1 MVGKRLLPKVVLLAC
16 LSVVFSS
23 QSVSAAK
30 ADGGACDSTSLK
42 LGTCQVSAE
51 HDGHEV
57 TLDGRV
63 DAPAVSAGNDSGSL
77 PPLPPPP
84 PPAVDRPG
92 YTVTMP
98 VTLADVARFRPN
110 AGTDHMQPDGWM
122 IVGLPANFYARAV
135 QHIKAG
141 TLLGEAASVRFTP
154 ARYVWS
160 YGDGSTRT
168 SSTQGSTW
176 SALGLTEFDAT
187 PTSHT
192 YQNPGRYVID
202 LTIGYAPE
210 YRLASSADWIPLA
223 GYVWVPANRLVAVAA
238 AGAKTV
244 LVEDACTVNPRGPGC

>member
-1 MVGKRLLPKVVLLAC
+1 MAGKRFLQAV
-16 LSVVFSS
+16 
-23 QSVSAAK
+23 AALMVIGSLVIGQ
-30 ADGGACDSTSLK
+30 APVWAAESTCTVARMK
-42 LGTCQVSAE
+42 LGACQVSAE

-57 TLDGRV
+57 TLDGRLDV
-63 DAPAVSAGNDSGSL
+63 PVSSAGSDPGSL
-77 PPLPPPP
+77 PPPPP

-110 AGTDHMQPDGWM
+110 PGTDHMQPDGWM
-122 IVGLPANFYARAV
+122 IVGLPTNFYARAS
-135 QHIKAG
+135 QHVKSG
-141 TLLGEAASVRFTP
+141 TLLGEAAFVRFTP

-176 SALGLTEFDAT
+176 SALGLAEFDAT
-187 PTSHT
+187 ATSHT
-192 YQNPGRYVID
+192 YRNPGRYVID
-202 LTIGYAPE
+202 LTVGYSPE
-210 YRLASSADWIPLA
+210 YRLATSADWIPLA

-244 LVEDACTVNPRGPGC
+244 LVEDECTANPRGPGC